1 MSNISQANY
10 MLIGY
15 GYWGPNI
22 ARNIISNKNSNL
34 KILIDKDNSTLFKAK
49 KNKIAEF
56 YFDSVKKIK
65 KELIEQIDVIVIA
78 TPAITHLEIL
88 KSTAKFKKI
97 YLITKP
103 IVTSRGEVKVVDSL
117 IKKYNLEIFVD
128 ETFIYSN
135 KIKNIKDI
143 VNKKSFGKLQY
154 IYSNRSNLGR
164 IQTEQNVIWDLAPH
178 DLSIASFIT
187 TKFPTNC
194 IAVASNPLNSIS
206 SKESIA
212 TVVFDYS
219 NEFKMYLNVSW
230 LSPEKLRYMVFSGTK
245 QTLIFDDTKYN
256 DAITL
261 YNQSI
266 KYENGKF
273 NYFKSK
279 GLKVPFEENEPLFDE
294 IKQISNYFLTK
305 KNKPVAGYESSIK
318 NIFILDEMKYATI

>member
-1 MSNISQANY
+1 MSNIPQANY

-49 KNKIAEF
+49 KNNIAEF

-194 IAVASNPLNSIS
+194 IAVASNPLISIS

-279 GLKVPFEENEPLFDE
+279 GLKVTFEENEPLFDE

-318 NIFILDEMKYATI
+318 NIFILDEMKYLTI